1 MNRPDDTEGIVIGP
15 EDRAT
20 VRAVGLSR
28 GLALALIICLIGLFV
43 AGFLPV
49 AWPTPEQAQAAGLNQ
64 TVPTRTPQP
73 IFSHKL
79 YLPIVARAR

>member
-1 MNRPDDTEGIVIGP
+1 MNRPDDTEGMAARP
-15 EDRAT
+15 EERAT

-49 AWPTPEQAQAAGLNQ
+49 AWTTPEQAQAASLNQ
-64 TVPTRTPQP
+64 TVPTRTPPP
-73 IFSHKL
+73 IFSHKM